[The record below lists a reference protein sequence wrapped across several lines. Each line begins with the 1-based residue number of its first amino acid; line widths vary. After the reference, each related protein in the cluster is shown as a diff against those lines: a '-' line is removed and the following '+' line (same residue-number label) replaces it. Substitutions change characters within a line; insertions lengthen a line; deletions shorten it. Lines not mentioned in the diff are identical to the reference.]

1 MDPLHRND
9 LIWSDLSYALQQPF
23 SSFRQLL
30 FGWSLSISGIYCLVV
45 LYHLLIWQ
53 VGNSLQILAW
63 KVLNL
68 EHMSLTLVIDG
79 ILLCRSLWVAFL
91 VFFGFSICIYLI
103 LYIFRIIFIYF
114 KRLQIIYVYWMFW
127 HLNLSL
133 LVLNKRFQFLKYHTF
148 TITDYRM

>member
-1 MDPLHRND
+1 MLVKWIHSIEMI
-9 LIWSDLSYALQQPF
+9 LSDLSYALQQPF

-103 LYIFRIIFIYF
+103 LYIFRIIFIYILRDYKLF
-114 KRLQIIYVYWMFW
+114 MFIECFDTLIWVYWC
-127 HLNLSL
+127 
-133 LVLNKRFQFLKYHTF
+133 
-148 TITDYRM
+148 